1 MSYFLTEEQEAI
13 RDVARRFTENEV
25 RPRALELYGPKGHEF
40 IRHMGKRMGDLGF
53 FRLAMPESEGGM
65 AVPHTTVLLVYEE
78 LAKESAALAIHVLLN
93 GGIAKVLLGLPAAKE
108 KWFEKVM
115 SGDASM
121 SASGT
126 DPRGAANYT
135 EWSDLAAKDGDH
147 FILNGSKNYCS
158 GAPYADLIVVFG
170 LYEGTMWA
178 FPIERGTRGF
188 TVAEDRNMGLGTA
201 FGALTLSD
209 VRLPVSQCL
218 EVPDWVKDRK
228 LVGPTGK
235 SAYSGLDISAMSL
248 GMAEGVFEKTL
259 EYARDR
265 TNAGRPILSLGAIQ
279 VKFAKMKAQIEA
291 VRNMLYNAVR
301 LLDEGRIDKMLNH
314 MVKPLATEMAV
325 DVARDCMQVFG
336 GSGYCFA
343 TGIERYLRD
352 AMGLT
357 IGEGTSDMH
366 WATVA
371 SLMDMPGARPG
382 SF

>member
-13 RDVARRFTENEV
+13 RDVARRFTEKEV
-25 RPRALELYGPKGHEF
+25 KPRALEIDGPNGHEV
-40 IRHMGKRMGDLGF
+40 IRDLGKKMGDLGF
-53 FRLAMPESEGGM
+53 FRLSMPESDGGM
-65 AVPHTTVLLVYEE
+65 AAAKTTVLLVYEE
-78 LAKESAALAIHVLLN
+78 LAKESAALAIHLVLN
-93 GGIAKVLLGLPAAKE
+93 GAFSSVLLGLPPAKE

-126 DPRGAANYT
+126 DPRGAANYS
-135 EWSDLAAKDGDH
+135 EWSDLAVKEGDH
-147 FILNGSKNYCS
+147 FILNGAKSYCS

-170 LYEGTMWA
+170 LYQGNMWA
-178 FPIERGTRGF
+178 FPIECGTVGF
-188 TVAEDRNMGLGTA
+188 TVAEDRKMGLGTT
-201 FGALTLSD
+201 FGALTLTD
-209 VRLPVSQCL
+209 VRVPVSHCL

-235 SAYSGLDISAMSL
+235 SAYTVLDISAMAL
-248 GMAEGVFEKTL
+248 GIAEGVFEKTL
-259 EYARDR
+259 EYARER
-265 TNAGRPILSLGAIQ
+265 TNAGSPILSLGAIQ

-301 LLDEGRIDKMLNH
+301 LLDEGRVDKMLNH

-325 DVARDCMQVFG
+325 DVARDCMQIYG
-336 GSGYCFA
+336 GSGYCIE

-357 IGEGTSDMH
+357 IGEGSNDMH
-366 WATVA
+366 WSTVSA
-371 SLMDMPGARPG
+371 MMDMPGARPG